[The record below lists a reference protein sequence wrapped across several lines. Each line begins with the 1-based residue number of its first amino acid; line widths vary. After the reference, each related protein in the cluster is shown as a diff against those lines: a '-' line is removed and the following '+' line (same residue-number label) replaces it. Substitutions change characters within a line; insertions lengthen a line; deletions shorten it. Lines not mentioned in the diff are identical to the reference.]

1 MFLCTDDVC
10 LRHDTGQHPE
20 SAGRLVAVMDR
31 LREERPGLFAAR
43 RLFPPATTRD
53 LARVHDEKMIALIA
67 AAAAAG
73 PTWLDPDTVAS
84 LRSFDATLGA
94 AGQVLGAARAV
105 LAGEDKL
112 AFAAV
117 RPPGHH
123 ATRSQPMGFCLAN
136 SVAAAA
142 RTVQADGAGRV
153 AILDF
158 DVHHGNG
165 TQEIFWEDPSVLYTS
180 LHRYPFY
187 PGTGAADET
196 GGGAAIGT
204 KRNFPLAYK
213 TKADEFLS
221 ALASALAHCAD
232 FKPDLLLVS
241 AGFDALR
248 EDPVGGLLHIEV
260 EHFQRT
266 GEAIRSAADSMCGG
280 RVVSALEGGYH
291 LGRLGECV
299 IAYLAGLEQS
309 GPP

>member
-1 MFLCTDDVC
+1 MFLATDDLC
-10 LRHDTGQHPE
+10 LLHETGTHPE
-20 SAGRLVAVMDR
+20 RPARLVAVMQSI
-31 LREERPGLFAAR
+31 EESRPGLFAAR
-43 RLFPPATTRD
+43 RRLAAASTRD
-53 LARVHDEKMIALIA
+53 LARVHDEAMIALVA

-84 LRSFDATLGA
+84 LRSFDAALAA

-136 SVAAAA
+136 NIAVAA
-142 RTVQADGAGRV
+142 RGVQADGAGRV

-165 TQEIFWEDPSVLYTS
+165 TQEIFWEDASVFYAS

-196 GGGAAIGT
+196 GAGAALGT
-204 KRNFPLAYK
+204 KKNFPLPYK
-213 TKADEFLS
+213 TTPDEFLN
-221 ALASALAHCAD
+221 ALAAALAACAE
-232 FKPDLLLVS
+232 FGPDLLLVS
-241 AGFDALR
+241 AGFDAFKD
-248 EDPVGGLLHIEV
+248 DPIGGLHLEV
-260 EHFQRT
+260 EHFQT
-266 GEAIRSAADSMCGG
+266 IGLAIRATAESVCEG

-291 LGRLGECV
+291 LGRLGACV
-299 IAYLAGLEQS
+299 LAYIEGLEQ
-309 GPP
+309 GG